1 MNKHL
6 SRAALLLAGIAIG
19 ALSQQALHAQALIAQ
34 TRPPAYV
41 IGEIDIR
48 DAAGLDKE
56 YVPPAAKAVI
66 DGGGKYLAR
75 GDKGVSFYG
84 APPKRLAIMQF
95 ESLEKAEAAFRSKA
109 YTDAKVLGDKYA
121 TFRVYAIEG
130 LPQ

>member
-1 MNKHL
+1 MNKYL
-6 SRAALLLAGIAIG
+6 GSIAVLLAGVAIG
-19 ALSQQALHAQALIAQ
+19 ALSDQALHAQAK
-34 TRPPAYV
+34 PPAYV

-48 DAAGLDKE
+48 DGAGLDKE

-109 YTDAKVLGDKYA
+109 YTDAKLLGDKYA
-121 TFRVYAIEG
+121 TFRVYMIEG

>member
-6 SRAALLLAGIAIG
+6 ARAALLGAGIFIG
-19 ALSQQALHAQALIAQ
+19 ALSQQALHAQAK
-34 TRPPAYV
+34 PPAYV

-66 DGGGKYLAR
+66 NGGGKYLAR
-75 GDKGVSFYG
+75 GDKSVSFYG

-109 YTDAKVLGDKYA
+109 YTDAKLLGDKYA
-121 TFRVYAIEG
+121 TFRVYMIEG

>member
-6 SRAALLLAGIAIG
+6 SRAALLLAGVAIG
-19 ALSQQALHAQALIAQ
+19 ALSQQALHAQAK
-34 TRPPAYV
+34 PHAYV

-75 GDKGVSFYG
+75 GDRGVSFYG

-95 ESLEKAEAAFRSKA
+95 ESVEKAEAAFRSKA
-109 YTDAKVLGDKYA
+109 YTDAKLLGDKYA
-121 TFRVYAIEG
+121 TFRVYMIEG
-130 LPQ
+130 LAQ

>member
-1 MNKHL
+1 MNRHL
-6 SRAALLLAGIAIG
+6 FRAALLLAGVAIG
-19 ALSQQALHAQALIAQ
+19 ALSQQVLHAQAK
-34 TRPPAYV
+34 PPAYV

-75 GDKGVSFYG
+75 GDTGVAFYG
-84 APPKRLAIMQF
+84 APPRRLAIMQF
-95 ESLEKAEAAFRSKA
+95 ENVEKAEAAFRSKA
-109 YTDAKVLGDKYA
+109 YTDAKLLGDKYA

>member
-1 MNKHL
+1 MNKPL
-6 SRAALLLAGIAIG
+6 ALTLLLAGVAIG
-19 ALSQQALHAQALIAQ
+19 ALSQQALLHAQAK
-34 TRPPAYV
+34 PPAYV

-56 YVPPAAKAVI
+56 YVPPAAKAVV

-109 YTDAKVLGDKYA
+109 YTDAKLLGDKYA
-121 TFRVYAIEG
+121 TFRVYMIEG
-130 LPQ
+130 LAQ